1 MSRNQ
6 TTAQAAAIAALE
18 TQARLLAKNK
28 ELARAHLLHI
38 QRLLARR
45 VPVGQK

>member
-1 MSRNQ
+1 MSRNLTPAQ
-6 TTAQAAAIAALE
+6 LTAVAALE

-38 QRLLARR
+38 QLLLARR

>member
-1 MSRNQ
+1 MSRNP
-6 TTAQAAAIAALE
+6 TPAQMAALAALE
-18 TQARLLAKNK
+18 SQARLVAKNK

-38 QRLLARR
+38 QLLLARR